1 MGIWLLSWLIFGGR
15 MILFDYGP
23 FTWKNSDL
31 GLTCFQLIIIVNGL
45 TFVWGTHIFINK
57 LFNRNWIWAAAA
69 VFTLSITGT
78 LLQLPLS
85 FKILPPL
92 GFACFVCLWIGRIF
106 THHLRT
112 KGIGKHIAGYALIFW
127 GLLTLFMTYSVNIS
141 WLSPWCYFAGTI
153 LRMII
158 VMGILL
164 IYLEK
169 TRSDLANKEN
179 QYRLLAENAVDL
191 IYRYTLSPIARFEYI
206 SPAALTLTGYTPTD
220 YYSDADLLARIIYPN
235 DQPLFD
241 KIIANATSASDL
253 PLTLRLVRKDQKIIW
268 TEQNRSSHI

>member
-1 MGIWLLSWLIFGGR
+1 MDAASPTILVGTLIMLLPYLYFYILYREKFMGIWLLSWLIFGGR

-57 LFNRNWIWAAAA
+57 LFNRNWIWAAAG

-127 GLLTLFMTYSVNIS
+127 GLLTLFMTSQ
-141 WLSPWCYFAGTI
+141 YF
-153 LRMII
+153 
-158 VMGILL
+158 
-164 IYLEK
+164 
-169 TRSDLANKEN
+169 LA
-179 QYRLLAENAVDL
+179 QSLVLFR
-191 IYRYTLSPIARFEYI
+191 R
-206 SPAALTLTGYTPTD
+206 
-220 YYSDADLLARIIYPN
+220 YYSSDDYCHGH
-235 DQPLFD
+235 
-241 KIIANATSASDL
+241 SAYIPGKNSFGL
-253 PLTLRLVRKDQKIIW
+253 SQ
-268 TEQNRSSHI
+268 